1 MKLPSASR
9 NWITIIGLLI
19 ASVNFLMIIVLFLI
33 STIFNKNDTNLGL
46 FIYIILPGFLLL
58 GLLMIPAG
66 IIISRKKRLASTPAE
81 KKRLPAIDL
90 NNPVHRNTFVIFTI
104 VTVIILFL
112 STYGSFEAYHLT
124 ESVEFCGTLCHKVME
139 PEYTA
144 YQNSPHAN
152 VSCVEC
158 HVGSGASWYVKSKLS
173 GLHQV
178 YAVATKTYPSP
189 IETPLHDLRPARETC
204 EKCHWPQKFYARN
217 LQTNKYY
224 LADSLNSEWNVIL
237 QMKIGPEFTDLGF
250 TEGIHWHINPNVNI
264 EYISENDKRELITY
278 VKYTNKATGEVTV
291 YSSPEIEVTDSTIS
305 ASSARTM
312 DCIDCHNRPSHK
324 YTSPPFYFDK
334 AMLTNEVSQDIPF
347 IKRTA
352 MGILRNTF
360 IDKDTALI
368 QIKEGIINYYKSD
381 FSGYFEKNNVK
392 IDQSVVSLQ
401 KAFSQNSFPGMKVT
415 YDVYPDHIGHLE
427 SEGCFRCHNDSF
439 TSDSGRK
446 IARDCNLCH
455 TIIGQGKRDLM
466 QFTNIRDTL
475 EFQHPID
482 IGTIWKEANCSE
494 CHKYLY

>member
-1 MKLPSASR
+1 MKLLPAAR
-9 NWITIIGLLI
+9 NWITIIGSLI
-19 ASVNFLMIIVLFLI
+19 ASINLIMIIVLFLI
-33 STIFNKNDTNLGL
+33 STIFNKNNTNLGL

-58 GLLMIPAG
+58 GLIMIPAG
-66 IIISRKKRLASTPAE
+66 MIISRRKRLASTPSE
-81 KKRLPAIDL
+81 KKLLPAIDL
-90 NNPVHRNTFVIFTI
+90 NNPRHRKAFIGFTI
-104 VTVIILFL
+104 ATLIILFL

-158 HVGSGASWYVKSKLS
+158 HVGSGASWYIKSKLS

-189 IETPLHDLRPARETC
+189 IETPLHDLRPASETC
-204 EKCHWPQKFYARN
+204 QRCHWPQKFYARN

-224 LADSLNSEWNVIL
+224 LADSLNSEWNIVL
-237 QMKIGPEFTDLGF
+237 QMKIGPEISDLGF
-250 TEGIHWHINPNVNI
+250 KEGIHWHINPDVNI
-264 EYISENDKRELITY
+264 EYISENDKRELITW
-278 VKYTNKATGEVTV
+278 VKYTDKSTGEVTV
-291 YSSPEIEVTDSTIS
+291 YRNPEYEMSDSLLS

-324 YTSPPFYFDK
+324 YSSPPSYFDK
-334 AMLTNEVSQDIPF
+334 AMLTNEISEDIPY

-360 IDKDTALI
+360 TDKDTALM
-368 QIKEGIINYYKSD
+368 QIEEGIVNYYKSD
-381 FSGYFEKNNVK
+381 FGDFYEKNKAK
-392 IDQSVVSLQ
+392 IDESISSLK
-401 KAFSQNSFPGMKVT
+401 KAYSQNTFPGMKVT
-415 YDVYPDHIGHLE
+415 YDVYPDHIGHME
-427 SEGCFRCHNDSF
+427 VEGCFRCHNDSF
-439 TSDSGRK
+439 TSDNGRK
-446 IARDCNLCH
+446 ITRDCNLCH
-455 TIIGQGKRDLM
+455 TIIGQGNREL
-466 QFTNIRDTL
+466 IRYTSIKDTM

>member
-1 MKLPSASR
+1 MKLPSAGR
-9 NWITIIGLLI
+9 NWISIIGLLI
-19 ASVNFLMIIVLFLI
+19 ASINLLLIILLFLI
-33 STIFNKNDTNLGL
+33 STVFNESNTNLGL

-58 GLLMIPAG
+58 GLIMIPAG

-81 KKRLPAIDL
+81 KKRLPTIDL
-90 NNPVHRNTFVIFTI
+90 NNPKHRNAFIGFTI
-104 VTVIILFL
+104 VTLIILFL
-112 STYGSFEAYHLT
+112 STYGSFQAYHLT

-152 VSCVEC
+152 VACVDC

-217 LQTNKYY
+217 LQTNRYF
-224 LADSLNSEWNVIL
+224 LTDSLNSEWNIIL
-237 QMKIGPEFTDLGF
+237 QMKIGPELSDLGF

-264 EYISENDKRELITY
+264 EYISVNDKRELITY
-278 VKYTNKATGEVTV
+278 VKYTNKATGKVTV
-291 YSSPEIEVTDSTIS
+291 YRNPEIEISDSTIS

-324 YTSPPFYFDK
+324 YRSPSVYFDK
-334 AMLTNEVSQDIPF
+334 IMLTNEVRNEIPF
-347 IKRTA
+347 IKKTA
-352 MGILRNTF
+352 MGILRNNF
-360 IDKDTALI
+360 PSKDTAFM
-368 QIKEGIINYYKSD
+368 QIREGIINFYKSD
-381 FSGYFEKNNVK
+381 FGDFFEKESAL
-392 IDQSVVSLQ
+392 IDQSIARLQ
-401 KAFSQNSFPGMKVT
+401 KAYSQNSFPGMKVT

-439 TSDSGRK
+439 RSDNGRN

-475 EFQHPID
+475 EFQHPVD
-482 IGTIWKEANCSE
+482 IGTAWKEANCSE
-494 CHKYLY
+494 CHMSLY

>member
-1 MKLPSASR
+1 MKFLPAAR
-9 NWITIIGLLI
+9 NWITIIGSLI
-19 ASVNFLMIIVLFLI
+19 ASINLIMIIVLFLI
-33 STIFNKNDTNLGL
+33 STIFNKNETNLGL

-58 GLLMIPAG
+58 GLIMIPAG
-66 IIISRKKRLASTPAE
+66 MIISRRKRLASTPSE
-81 KKRLPAIDL
+81 KKLLPAIDL
-90 NNPVHRNTFVIFTI
+90 NNPRHRKAFIGFTI
-104 VTVIILFL
+104 ATLIILFL

-158 HVGSGASWYVKSKLS
+158 HVGSGASWYIKSKLS

-189 IETPLHDLRPARETC
+189 IETPLHDLRPASETC
-204 EKCHWPQKFYARN
+204 QRCHWPQKFYARN

-224 LADSLNSEWNVIL
+224 LADSLNSEWNIVL
-237 QMKIGPEFTDLGF
+237 QMKIGPEISDLGF
-250 TEGIHWHINPNVNI
+250 KEGIHWHINPDVNI
-264 EYISENDKRELITY
+264 EYISENDKRELITW
-278 VKYTNKATGEVTV
+278 VKYTDKSTGEVTV
-291 YSSPEIEVTDSTIS
+291 YRNPEYEMSDSLLS

-324 YTSPPFYFDK
+324 YSSPPSYFDK
-334 AMLTNEVSQDIPF
+334 AMLTNEISEDIPY

-360 IDKDTALI
+360 TDKDTALM
-368 QIKEGIINYYKSD
+368 QIEEGIVNYYKSD
-381 FSGYFEKNNVK
+381 FGDFYEKNKAK
-392 IDQSVVSLQ
+392 IDESISSLK
-401 KAFSQNSFPGMKVT
+401 KAYSQNTFPGMKVT
-415 YDVYPDHIGHLE
+415 YDVYPDHIGHME
-427 SEGCFRCHNDSF
+427 VEGCFRCHNDSF
-439 TSDSGRK
+439 TSDNGRK
-446 IARDCNLCH
+446 ITRDCNLCH
-455 TIIGQGKRDLM
+455 TIIGQGNREL
-466 QFTNIRDTL
+466 IRYTSIKDTM

>member
-1 MKLPSASR
+1 MKLLSAGK

-19 ASVNFLMIIVLFLI
+19 ASINFLMIIVLFLI

-58 GLLMIPAG
+58 GLIMVPAG
-66 IIISRKKRLASTPAE
+66 ILISRKKRITKTPGE
-81 KKRLPAIDL
+81 KKLLPAVDL
-90 NNPVHRNTFVIFTI
+90 NNPMHRKAFIAFTI
-104 VTVIILFL
+104 ATVIILFL
-112 STYGSFEAYHLT
+112 TTYGTIEAYHLT

-152 VSCVEC
+152 VACVDC

-173 GLHQV
+173 GLQQV

-217 LQTNKYY
+217 LQTNRYY
-224 LADSLNSEWNVIL
+224 LADSLNSEWDIIL
-237 QMKIGPEFTDLGF
+237 QMKIGPEITELGF
-250 TEGIHWHINPNVNI
+250 AEGIHWHINPDVNI
-264 EYISENDKRELITY
+264 EYISENDMRELISY

-291 YSSPEIEVTDSTIS
+291 YRNPDIEISDSIIS
-305 ASSARTM
+305 ASLPRTM

-324 YTSPPFYFDK
+324 YSSPPVYFDK
-334 AMLTNEVSQDIPF
+334 AMLTNEVSQEIPF

-360 IDKDTALI
+360 TDKDTALM
-368 QIKEGIINYYKSD
+368 QIREGIINYYKSD
-381 FSGYFEKNNVK
+381 FSGYFEKNHPK
-392 IDQSVVSLQ
+392 IDQTVASMQ
-401 KAFSQNSFPGMKVT
+401 KAFSQNSFPGMKVN
-415 YDVYPDHIGHLE
+415 YDIYPNHIGHLE

-439 TSDSGRK
+439 TSDNGRK
-446 IARDCNLCH
+446 ITRDCNICH
-455 TIIGQGKRDLM
+455 TIIGQGKQDLM
-466 QFTNIRDTL
+466 QFTNIREAL
-475 EFQHPID
+475 EFQHPVD
-482 IGTIWKEANCSE
+482 IGTAWKEANCSE
-494 CHKYLY
+494 CHRYLY